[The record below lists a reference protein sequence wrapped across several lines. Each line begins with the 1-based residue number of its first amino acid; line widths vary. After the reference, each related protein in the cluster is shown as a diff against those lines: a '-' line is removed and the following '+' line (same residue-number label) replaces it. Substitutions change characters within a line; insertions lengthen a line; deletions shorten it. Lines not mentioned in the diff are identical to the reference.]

1 MRALVLIVLTAC
13 GGSSSP
19 KPAAPAVAAVE
30 PGRCAFETDGIEVSI
45 LAPGARAEKQAL
57 TTLVRSGI
65 IQLSVNA
72 KPDDQKP
79 SMITAVRDG
88 VERLRGAG
96 YVILHDTTGTPPVL
110 AQAVA
115 QKDNLVAGSVLV
127 DGEKLLVC
135 SFELDAGGAWKAAVD
150 MCSSLRAAGAAPPC
164 TPRAS

>member
-13 GGSSSP
+13 GGGSSSTP

-30 PGRCAFETDGIEVSI
+30 PGRCAFETDGVSVSI
-45 LAPGARAEKQAL
+45 VAPGARTEKQAL

-72 KPDDQKP
+72 KADDQKQ
-79 SMITAVRDG
+79 SMVTAVRDG

-96 YVILHDTTGTPPVL
+96 YVILHDAAGTAPVL

-150 MCSSLRAAGAAPPC
+150 MCSSLRAAGTAPPC
-164 TPRAS
+164 VN